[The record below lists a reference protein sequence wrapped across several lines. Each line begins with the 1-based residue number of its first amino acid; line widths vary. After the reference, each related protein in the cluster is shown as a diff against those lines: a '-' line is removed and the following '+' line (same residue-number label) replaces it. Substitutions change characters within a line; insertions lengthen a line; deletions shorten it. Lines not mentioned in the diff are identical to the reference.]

1 MTVEG
6 TEFLYSES
14 KQDAAVTNL
23 ERGGSTGAAASTRQ
37 DDNADGPSDIPDE
50 DLDGGAARVFVEK
63 LCQKTAKDW
72 AVTPQKD
79 DAAKTA
85 MTYIENDTPSKD
97 ITEEGLGLGMDVREL
112 K

>member
-1 MTVEG
+1 MFGET
-6 TEFLYSES
+6 
-14 KQDAAVTNL
+14 
-23 ERGGSTGAAASTRQ
+23 
-37 DDNADGPSDIPDE
+37 
-50 DLDGGAARVFVEK
+50 

>member
-1 MTVEG
+1 M
-6 TEFLYSES
+6 
-14 KQDAAVTNL
+14 
-23 ERGGSTGAAASTRQ
+23 
-37 DDNADGPSDIPDE
+37 
-50 DLDGGAARVFVEK
+50 FVEK